1 PGRRGLPGGD
11 DDALPARPPG
21 AGGGARRRGAA
32 HPPSLDREGFVHCS
46 TRRRLAATLARH
58 FAGAGPLVALV
69 VDREAVAAHLRWAES
84 HPGELFPHVHA
95 PIPVGAIVAVELVT
109 APAG

>member
-1 PGRRGLPGGD
+1 VTVAD
-11 DDALPARPPG
+11 DDILHVTTPEAWEE
-21 AGGGARRRGAA
+21 ARRRGAV

-46 TRRRLAATLARH
+46 TRRQLAATLARH

-69 VDREAVAAHLRWAES
+69 VDREAVAADLRWAES

-95 PIPVGAIVAVELVT
+95 PIPVRAIVAVEPVT